1 MRVRTMNIQRHYSP
15 LACIHTLCDCL
26 ILLRAESVA
35 LAFIYI
41 EARRSTFY
49 IQTGTADPPPQLN
62 RQKSRDHFYWNSPA
76 VHQSLIIERGLHR
89 NRAYRIYETLH
100 LINNDRLNIHTRNT
114 IRFDGFYCSPAQ
126 NRYVIYFTQFS
137 CGKARRIRGTLA
149 PCVPDRTRMPLSATK
164 RTCR

>member
-41 EARRSTFY
+41 EARRSTFS
-49 IQTGTADPPPQLN
+49 IQTETADHQLN
-62 RQKSRDHFYWNSPA
+62 RQKSRDHFYWNSPV

-137 CGKARRIRGTLA
+137 GGKARRIRGHLRRVCPTERE
-149 PCVPDRTRMPLSATK
+149 CQ
-164 RTCR
+164 